1 MTQSSEE
8 KHEFQA
14 EVKQLLD
21 IVIHSLYTNNEIFI
35 RELVSNASDALEKLR
50 YIQLT
55 EKDIYD
61 DNLPLEISVTT
72 DQKANTITIK
82 DFGVGMTRKELIEN
96 LGTIAHSGSRA
107 FLQAVK
113 EGGQVSENLIGQFG
127 VGFYSVFIVA
137 KSVKVYTHHWTK
149 DSEHLLWTSDG
160 SGSYQIETV
169 EGQRRGCKIVIE
181 LKEDC
186 KEFSETDRIKQV
198 LTRYSSFVQF
208 PIKLNGEQVNTV
220 QAVWMRNKN
229 EIKDEEYNE
238 FYKFQANAYDEPIY
252 RLHFNSDAPLT
263 INSLLFVPHEN
274 PEHWGFGR
282 VKLGVSLYCR
292 KILIDSKPEGLL
304 PDWLRFVKGV
314 VDSAD
319 LPLNISRETIQDST
333 LIQKLNRVITNRFL
347 KFLEEKAEKQP
358 EKYEE
363 FYRKFG
369 LFLKEGVATDFTHR
383 EQLAKL
389 LRFESSYIEKGK
401 VTSLAQYVSRAK
413 ESRKEIYYLF
423 APNRETI
430 ENGPYLEAFRARDL
444 EVLFLYE
451 PIDEF
456 ALSSIGQFGDR
467 KLISADSSDIDME
480 DLTVD
485 SKEDALLGEEA
496 KALCQWIKGTLGERV
511 NEISISRRLLE
522 SPALALNADK
532 IMTPSM
538 RRIMKGIHPEV
549 NTKQS
554 VNLEINPRH
563 SLIKKLATL
572 KDKDADLAKLVVEQ
586 LLDNTLIVAG
596 FLEDQRSMVERVYKI
611 LDLISEKQ
619 L

>member
-1 MTQSSEE
+1 MTQGSEE
-8 KHEFQA
+8 KYEFQA

-21 IVIHSLYTNNEIFI
+21 IVIHSLYTNKEIFI

-55 EKDIYD
+55 EKDTFD
-61 DNLPLEISVTT
+61 DNLALEIDIST

-107 FLQAVK
+107 FLQAVQ
-113 EGGQVSENLIGQFG
+113 ESDQVSDNLIGQFG

-149 DSEHLLWTSDG
+149 NSEHLLWTSDG

-181 LKEDC
+181 LKDDC
-186 KEFSETDRIKQV
+186 KEFSATDRIRQV

-208 PIKLNGEQVNTV
+208 PIKLNGDQVNTV

-238 FYKFQANAYDEPIY
+238 FYKFQANAYDEPMY

-263 INSLLFVPHEN
+263 INSLLFIPQEN

-282 VKLGVSLYCR
+282 VKPGVGLYCR

-304 PDWLRFVKGV
+304 PEWLRFIKGV

-319 LPLNISRETIQDST
+319 LPLNISRETIQDSM

-347 KFLEEKAEKQP
+347 KFLEEEAEKQP

-369 LFLKEGVATDFTHR
+369 LFLKEGIATDFTHR

-389 LRFESSYIEKGK
+389 VRFESSSIEKGK
-401 VTSLAQYVSRAK
+401 VTSLAQYLSRMK
-413 ESRKEIYYLF
+413 EGQKEIYYLF
-423 APNRETI
+423 SPNRETV
-430 ENGPYLEAFRARDL
+430 ENGPYLEAFRARGV

-456 ALSSIGQFGDR
+456 ALSSIGEFGDR
-467 KLISADSSDIDME
+467 KLVSADSSDIELE
-480 DLTVD
+480 DVTVD
-485 SKEDALLGEEA
+485 SGDEALSDEEA
-496 KALCQWIKGTLGERV
+496 KRLCKWIKDTLVEQV
-511 NEISISRRLLE
+511 SEVSISKRLLE
-522 SPALALNADK
+522 SPAIVLNADK
-532 IMTPSM
+532 FMTPSM
-538 RRIMKGIHPEV
+538 RRIMKGIHREV

-563 SLIKKLATL
+563 GLIKKLATL
-572 KDKDADLAKLVVEQ
+572 KDSDADLAKLVVEQ

-596 FLEDQRSMVERVYKI
+596 FLEDQRSMVERLYKI
-611 LDLISEKQ
+611 LDRISEK
-619 L
+619 

>member
-1 MTQSSEE
+1 
-8 KHEFQA
+8 
-14 EVKQLLD
+14 
-21 IVIHSLYTNNEIFI
+21 
-35 RELVSNASDALEKLR
+35 
-50 YIQLT
+50 
-55 EKDIYD
+55 
-61 DNLPLEISVTT
+61 
-72 DQKANTITIK
+72 
-82 DFGVGMTRKELIEN
+82 IEN

-107 FLQAVK
+107 FLQAVQESDK
-113 EGGQVSENLIGQFG
+113 VSDNLIGQFG

-149 DSEHLLWTSDG
+149 NSEHLLWTSDG

-181 LKEDC
+181 LKDDC
-186 KEFSETDRIKQV
+186 KEFSETERIKQV

-229 EIKDEEYNE
+229 EIQDEEYNE
-238 FYKFQANAYDEPIY
+238 FYKFQANAYDEPMY

-263 INSLLFVPHEN
+263 INSLLFIPHEN

-282 VKLGVSLYCR
+282 VKPGVGLYCR

-304 PDWLRFVKGV
+304 PEWLRFIKGV

-319 LPLNISRETIQDST
+319 LPLNISRETIQDSM

-347 KFLEEKAEKQP
+347 KFLEEEAEKQP

-363 FYRKFG
+363 FYREFG
-369 LFLKEGVATDFTHR
+369 LFLKEGIATDFTHR

-389 LRFESSYIEKGK
+389 VRFESSSIEKGK
-401 VTSLAQYVSRAK
+401 VTSLAQYLSRMK
-413 ESRKEIYYLF
+413 EGQKEIYYLF
-423 APNRETI
+423 SPNRETA
-430 ENGPYLEAFRARDL
+430 ENGPYLEAFRARGV

-456 ALSSIGQFGDR
+456 ALSSIGEFGDR
-467 KLISADSSDIDME
+467 KLVSADSSGIELE
-480 DLTVD
+480 DVTVD
-485 SKEDALLGEEA
+485 SEEEA
-496 KALCQWIKGTLGERV
+496 LSDEETKKLCKWIKDTLVEQVSEVR
-511 NEISISRRLLE
+511 ISKRLLE
-522 SPALALNADK
+522 SPAIVLNADK
-532 IMTPSM
+532 FMTPSM
-538 RRIMKGIHPEV
+538 RRIMKGIHREV

-554 VNLEINPRH
+554 VNLEINPRNG
-563 SLIKKLATL
+563 LIKKLATL
-572 KDKDADLAKLVVEQ
+572 KDNDADLAKLVVEQ

-596 FLEDQRSMVERVYKI
+596 FLEDQRSMVERLYKI
-611 LDLISEKQ
+611 LDRISEK
-619 L
+619 

>member
-1 MTQSSEE
+1 MTQGSEE
-8 KHEFQA
+8 KYEFQA

-21 IVIHSLYTNNEIFI
+21 IVIHSLYTNKEIFI

-55 EKDIYD
+55 EKDTFD
-61 DNLPLEISVTT
+61 DNLALEIDIST

-107 FLQAVK
+107 FLQAVQ
-113 EGGQVSENLIGQFG
+113 ESDQVSDNLIGQFG

-149 DSEHLLWTSDG
+149 NSEHLLWTSDG

-186 KEFSETDRIKQV
+186 REFSGTERIKQV

-208 PIKLNGEQVNTV
+208 PIRLNGEQVNTV

-229 EIKDEEYNE
+229 EIQDEEYNE
-238 FYKFQANAYDEPIY
+238 FYKFQANAYDEPMY

-263 INSLLFVPHEN
+263 INSLLFIPHEN

-282 VKLGVSLYCR
+282 IKPGVGLYCR

-304 PDWLRFVKGV
+304 PEWLRFIKGV

-319 LPLNISRETIQDST
+319 LPLNISRETIQDSM

-347 KFLEEKAEKQP
+347 KFLEEEAEKQP
-358 EKYEE
+358 ERFEE
-363 FYRKFG
+363 FYRQFG

-389 LRFESSYIEKGK
+389 LRFESSSIEKGK
-401 VTSLAQYVSRAK
+401 VTSLAQYLSRMK
-413 ESRKEIYYLF
+413 EGQKEIYYLF
-423 APNRETI
+423 SPNRETV
-430 ENGPYLEAFRARDL
+430 ENGPYLEAFRARGV

-451 PIDEF
+451 PMDEF
-456 ALSSIGQFGDR
+456 ALSSIGEFGDR
-467 KLISADSSDIDME
+467 KLVSADSSDIELE

-485 SKEDALLGEEA
+485 SEEEALSDEEA
-496 KALCQWIKGTLGERV
+496 KTLCKWIKETLAEQV
-511 NEISISRRLLE
+511 SEVSISKRLLE
-522 SPALALNADK
+522 SPAMILNADK
-532 IMTPSM
+532 FITPSM
-538 RRIMKGIHPEV
+538 RRIMKGIHREV

-563 SLIKKLATL
+563 GLIKKLATL

-596 FLEDQRSMVERVYKI
+596 FLEDQRSMVERLYKI
-611 LDLISEKQ
+611 LDRISEK
-619 L
+619 